1 MLFRSVMP
9 TYRVTYEAVV
19 EARTENEAQ
28 DEADRQWNDTA
39 RFGSNNLR
47 LTIEEIDDD
56 GNEVT

>member
-1 MLFRSVMP
+1 MP